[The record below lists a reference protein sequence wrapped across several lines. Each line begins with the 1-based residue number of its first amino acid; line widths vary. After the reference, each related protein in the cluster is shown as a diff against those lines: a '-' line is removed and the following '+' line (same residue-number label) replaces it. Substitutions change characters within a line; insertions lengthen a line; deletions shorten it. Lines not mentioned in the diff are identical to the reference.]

1 MLSASQIGW
10 FLNELFLQGKL
21 SKSGLKNEQME
32 LTDFL
37 HAGTNSRKLKG
48 DWKFLG

>member
-1 MLSASQIGW
+1 MLSAGQIGW

-32 LTDFL
+32 LNDFL
-37 HAGTNSRKLKG
+37 HAATNSCELG
-48 DWKFLG
+48 DWKF